1 VRVAISNIED
11 EFLSSWPPT
20 ISNSRRRRHRH
31 EPDLLSCAPTA
42 GTSIQFWFEIGARHF
57 KSLDLERLATG
68 AAPIEKERC
77 LDSQMPNAIKDF
89 VTYFTWRPTVCV
101 ASGTVCR
108 SPGIHKHIYIDI
120 YVYMYIYICIYICII
135 MYVYIYTKSLVHCP
149 WLLPQLVFFIY
160 HLLSAAGR
168 SFKEMR
174 NSCVCSFVWWSLWCS
189 CHDATRASARI
200 HNRQHELPLESQDSN
215 PNFWHTTGSRKN
227 AGFGVFLMATWVCI
241 ILCGRSD
248 GSWWGS
254 LVSPRD
260 ILGSTKRKMTLQ
272 SKQANHSSVR
282 VALPSLLAA
291 APLEGFGSLGWRAVH
306 PKKGNGPET
315 EFQSSALSMSP

>member
-1 VRVAISNIED
+1 MRVAISNIED

-108 SPGIHKHIYIDI
+108 SPGIHKHVYIDI
-120 YVYMYIYICIYICII
+120 YVYMYIYMYIYMYNYVCIYIYKVFSALSMI
-135 MYVYIYTKSLVHCP
+135 VASVG
-149 WLLPQLVFFIY
+149 FFIY

-174 NSCVCSFVWWSLWCS
+174 NSCVCSFV
-189 CHDATRASARI
+189 
-200 HNRQHELPLESQDSN
+200 
-215 PNFWHTTGSRKN
+215 
-227 AGFGVFLMATWVCI
+227 
-241 ILCGRSD
+241 
-248 GSWWGS
+248 
-254 LVSPRD
+254 
-260 ILGSTKRKMTLQ
+260 
-272 SKQANHSSVR
+272 
-282 VALPSLLAA
+282 
-291 APLEGFGSLGWRAVH
+291 
-306 PKKGNGPET
+306 
-315 EFQSSALSMSP
+315 